1 MPNSNITIS
10 ICTYKRAY
18 LIETINSV
26 IKSINKTNEFVTINI
41 IDNDEYQSAYQL
53 LNDVQNGENY
63 IVQYFSEKSKG
74 VVNARNKALQSVNT
88 KWLIFVDDDEV
99 VEENWLSKY
108 LEIINNKKLSFGAVI
123 GPVFTT
129 YPSFVHTDIKNSGIH
144 DRKHYKHLERIY
156 HGATGNCLLDMD
168 VVKKFKVLFSKEFNE
183 TGGED
188 SDFFERLSKHA
199 PILWNN
205 ESLVYEMLTEER
217 ASHNWALNRLYLN
230 GKNYGTR
237 KILREGK
244 KYAFYLFLSTC
255 LKLSYHGVEY
265 ITSFRNKAKRFR
277 VKCEIYRDFGRINSC
292 VSVFK

>member
-53 LNDVQNGENY
+53 LNDVQKGENY

-144 DRKHYKHLERIY
+144 DRKHYKHLERIC
-156 HGATGNCLLDMD
+156 HGATGNCLIDMD

-188 SDFFERLSKHA
+188 SDFFERLSQTA
-199 PILWNN
+199 PIIWN
-205 ESLVYEMLTEER
+205 SKSIVYEMLTTER
-217 ASHNWALNRLYLN
+217 ASHEWALHRLYNN
-230 GKNYGTR
+230 GKTYGRR
-237 KILREGK
+237 KIMRNGS
-244 KYAFYLFLSTC
+244 KYIPYLLSSSC
-255 LKLSYHGVEY
+255 FKLLYHSMLY
-265 ITSFRNKAKRFR
+265 IVSFHNSARLFR
-277 VKCEIYRDFGRINSC
+277 MKCEIYRDYGRIESC
-292 VSVFK
+292 FDGLK